1 MPQQQKI
8 DRPKVEDWAEKL
20 GVTKAYEDLQGE
32 TKEIPDATR
41 GEILKALG
49 IEQEPDPTADKR
61 WPQPAL
67 DVPHGVKCYLPEWLQ
82 RDGAWGISVQIY
94 EILSERNW
102 GIGDFEDIKTLSR
115 IAASV
120 GASFFGLSP
129 LHALFLSDPQRNS
142 PYSPSNRLFLNPLHI
157 AVDQLPGFREDLVDQ
172 AELARLRSSETVDY
186 PAVAR
191 LKLLALR
198 KLWDDWKM
206 EEWQGFSR
214 NDFEQF
220 KSEKGDALLGHCLF
234 ESLSSAMVERG
245 HGSGWRDWP
254 EEYRDRHAPAV
265 ERHAAEHGDDIEFY
279 AWLQWLAS
287 RQMQEAADFAKR
299 AGLQLGLYLD
309 FAVGEVPDGSSTWS
323 TPGLVLP
330 SMKVGAPP
338 DAFSSKGQDW
348 GLVPLHP
355 QHLLDPDTSHYRRL
369 IDSSARF
376 AGALRLDHAM
386 TLWQLFLIPQD
397 QEASAGGYLR
407 YPFTEM
413 ITSLA
418 KVSQERQTVVIGEDL
433 GNVPDGFRPALQK
446 AGVLGYRVLYFEDL
460 AEEQS
465 AADAPLAL
473 SLGCLS
479 THDLPPLK
487 GWWRGAD
494 IELAEE
500 VGLFDAEAAVR
511 LREERAERKLT
522 LLQALAKAELIPSSK
537 ANLDRWPA
545 MTDDLLVAAHRFLL
559 QTRSMLV
566 GVRLADMVGESRST
580 NVPGTVDEYP
590 NWRLKLKVSLEALG
604 EMSLFRRI
612 AEAQNREIP
621 RAGEKG

>member
-1 MPQQQKI
+1 MPEQQKI

-41 GEILKALG
+41 REILKALG

-67 DVPHGVKCYLPEWLQ
+67 DVPDGVKCYLPGWLQ

-120 GASFFGLSP
+120 GASFIGLSP

-142 PYSPSNRLFLNPLHI
+142 PYSPSSRLFFNPLHI
-157 AVDQLPGFREDLVDQ
+157 AVDQLPGFREDLVDH
-172 AELARLRSSETVDY
+172 AELARLRSLETVDY

-191 LKLLALR
+191 LKLLVLR

-206 EEWQGFSR
+206 EEWQEFSR

-234 ESLSSAMVERG
+234 ESLSSAMVKRG

-299 AGLQLGLYLD
+299 AGLELGLYLD

-355 QHLLDPDTSHYRRL
+355 QHLLDPDTSHYGRL

-407 YPFTEM
+407 YPFTQM

-460 AEEQS
+460 AEEQP

-537 ANLDRWPA
+537 ANLHRWPE

-566 GVRLADMVGESRST
+566 AVRLADMVGESRST